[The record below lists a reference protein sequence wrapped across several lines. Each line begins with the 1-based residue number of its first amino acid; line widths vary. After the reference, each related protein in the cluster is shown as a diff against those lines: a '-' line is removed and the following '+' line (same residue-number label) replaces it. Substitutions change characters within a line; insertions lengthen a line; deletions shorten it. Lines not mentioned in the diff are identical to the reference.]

1 MSTDLFTGL
10 WEVIKEIWGWFEWLT
25 FIDEWEE
32 AVVLQTGRFRRVLK
46 PGWWL
51 IVPFAIDEV
60 FTMNVKPSAMEL
72 DEQALTTSDDKDIVV
87 KGVLMWSI
95 FDIRK
100 AICDVEDVEETLGDI
115 ALGIVQDMVE
125 TREWAYIKTAECRR
139 EIKKAIQVQARK
151 WGITVS
157 TFKFQSIVR
166 ARTFKVFGNI

>member
-25 FIDEWEE
+25 FIDYWEE
-32 AVVLQTGRFRRVLK
+32 AVVLQTGKFRRVLK

-51 IVPFAIDEV
+51 IVPFSIDEV

-72 DEQALTTSDDKDIVV
+72 DEQALTTADCKDIVV

-95 FDIRK
+95 FDIKK

-115 ALGIVQDMVE
+115 ALGIVQDRVE
-125 TREWAYIKTAECRR
+125 GTEWSHIKTLAFRT
-139 EIKKAIQVQARK
+139 EIKQAIQVQARK
-151 WGITVS
+151 WGISVS

-166 ARTFKVFGNI
+166 ARTFKVFGEI